1 MVELWLRLQRRI
13 YEPELGGVIPVILQ
27 VLEKNEPEGVLR
39 AQHVPLYGLF
49 LYDNLPVDQ
58 QLLSP
63 NADMVYALLN
73 IQAYVFLV

>member
-39 AQHVPLYGLF
+39 AQHVPLYGL
-49 LYDNLPVDQ
+49 LVYDNLPVDQ